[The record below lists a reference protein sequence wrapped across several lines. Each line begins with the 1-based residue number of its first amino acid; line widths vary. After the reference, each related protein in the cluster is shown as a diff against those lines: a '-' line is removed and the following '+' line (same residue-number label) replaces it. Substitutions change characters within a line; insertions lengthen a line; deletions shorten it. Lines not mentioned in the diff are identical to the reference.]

1 MIKAM
6 QKMILCSSIVVLV
19 AAAASGQVLAQS
31 SQKRSDSDQSLIKN
45 QPLVAVN
52 VERVS
57 VASTESDTLEVNR
70 SKSFDVAVLTAS
82 GSLKPV
88 NGKGWDQLS
97 ASEKKAFS
105 QQLGG
110 SAVSWSVTETVQT
123 TDSNKTSPVVFV
135 NRGPQRSQQ

>member
-19 AAAASGQVLAQS
+19 AAAASGQVVAQS

-52 VERVS
+52 VVEVS

-82 GSLKPV
+82 SSLKPV
-88 NGKGWDQLS
+88 KGKGWDQLS
-97 ASEKKAFS
+97 ASEKKTFS

-110 SAVSWSVTETVQT
+110 SAASWSVPETVQT